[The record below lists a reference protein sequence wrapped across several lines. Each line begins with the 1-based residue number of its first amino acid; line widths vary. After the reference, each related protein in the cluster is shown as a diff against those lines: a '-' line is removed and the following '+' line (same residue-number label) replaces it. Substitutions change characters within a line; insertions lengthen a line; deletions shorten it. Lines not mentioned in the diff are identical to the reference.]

1 MIRSLLI
8 SVIILSALMVSG
20 CNSGTAA
27 MEEQDYEQ
35 TKKMVVDILQ
45 TEDGKKALKEILA
58 AEELKQ
64 ELVIESEL
72 VKDSINQTLV
82 SDKGTEMWSKLF
94 ADPEFVKGYAE
105 SMNEEQEK
113 MMKNLMNDSAYQQQ
127 MLDLM
132 QNPEIEGQMLSVLK
146 GKEFRSHLEETIQQT
161 LETPVFQAKIQ
172 EILLK
177 AAEKQS
183 QQQGGN
189 ENGGESEESGGSEE
203 EDSAGDSDDG
213 DSGGGA

>member
-8 SVIILSALMVSG
+8 SVIILSALVVSG
-20 CNSGTAA
+20 CNGGTAA

-58 AEELKQ
+58 DEELKQ
-64 ELVIESEL
+64 ELVIESEM
-72 VKDSINQTLV
+72 VKDSINETLA
-82 SDKGTEMWSKLF
+82 SDQGTEMWSKLF
-94 ADPEFVKGYAE
+94 QDPEFVQGYAS

-113 MMKNLMNDSAYQQQ
+113 MMKNLMNDSEYQKQ

-132 QNPEIEGQMLSVLK
+132 QNPEMEEQMLGVLK
-146 GKEFRSHLEETIQQT
+146 GQAFRAHLEETIQQT

-183 QQQGGN
+183 QQQEG
-189 ENGGESEESGGSEE
+189 ENGGDSGSAEGSESGESEDSSGSGDGS
-203 EDSAGDSDDG
+203 
-213 DSGGGA
+213 